1 MYRDCN
7 EKVNGCNTA
16 AMVAIKRLV
25 VRVRGDMLTSSRRV
39 GFSIVNLFSTGA
51 KR

>member
-1 MYRDCN
+1 MCTCTEIAIKR
-7 EKVNGCNTA
+7 T
-16 AMVAIKRLV
+16 MVAIQLQWLLV
-25 VRVRGDMLTSSRRV
+25 VRVRGDILTSSRRV